1 MGRILAFY
9 GFPSPCQVQ
18 ISCQMD
24 IMGFDFP
31 QQPLVTEV
39 RNVDCHDRLLP
50 DCIVRRKASSCIV
63 PKQGSNQTGR
73 GTKRRT
79 RLELA
84 TICLEGRCA
93 TIALPPQ
100 SLQKILQRNG
110 GVKHIVVPGRG
121 TVKMGREGFEPP
133 KTIANR
139 FTVCPLWPL
148 GYLPNQRITLLARI
162 SPAHSSVSWR
172 RDLNPRPADYKSAAL
187 PTELRQQAGES

>member
-1 MGRILAFY
+1 
-9 GFPSPCQVQ
+9 
-18 ISCQMD
+18 
-24 IMGFDFP
+24 MGFDFP

-50 DCIVRRKASSCIV
+50 DCIGPAPGKLCFRRRPRQQSSLV
-63 PKQGSNQTGR
+63 SA
-73 GTKRRT
+73 KRRT

-162 SPAHSSVSWR
+162 SPALGSVSWR

-187 PTELRQQAGES
+187 PTELRQKTKPKTV